1 MSRVAEGPNDDLL
14 EGVLAGDRAA
24 IGRAITLVESS
35 RADHRADARAL
46 LAERIGLKP
55 KNPHA
60 WRRYAEA
67 LELAGDATAAK
78 TARQRCSTL
87 LSA

>member
-1 MSRVAEGPNDDLL
+1 MLTEAALQGK
-14 EGVLAGDRAA
+14 RA
-24 IGRAITLVESS
+24 T
-35 RADHRADARAL
+35 DARAL

-67 LELAGDATAAK
+67 LKLAGDATAAK

-87 LSA
+87 LAA